1 MKSITYGMIEEKF
14 VLQGSERI
22 SYGIA
27 AYSDAEENGTATI
40 VASVQ
45 DVSFDYIQLGKLI
58 DLCNHLELDPIH
70 LKDVMEDFLA
80 NLYTV

>member
-1 MKSITYGMIEEKF
+1 MTSITYGIIEEKF
-14 VLQGSERI
+14 VLQGRERI

-27 AYSDAEENGTATI
+27 AYSDAKENGTAAI
-40 VASVQ
+40 VAT
-45 DVSFDYIQLGKLI
+45 VSDISLDYIQLEKLI
-58 DLCNHLELDPIH
+58 DLCNQLELDPIH